1 MKTLLSRVPL
11 NTTLAVRDLH
21 FAPSVVS
28 PFADDLARRLS
39 RLSIGPL
46 LEIAADTGVLTQAM
60 ASALSA
66 GLTIIATDPDAGRVQ
81 HASAKPGMSRVTW
94 QRADPRALPYQ
105 NGTFGIVVCN
115 LGVAAMPGRVRAFRE
130 ARRVTKQGGRFVFS
144 VFGAIQHN
152 PIADCLQIALDEIF
166 PADPPQFIAN
176 SLHGYAN
183 HEMIDDELTT
193 AGFTDAVYTTV
204 EFPLAAASADDVA
217 TGYCLGT
224 PLRPDLE
231 ARTSGNVEPVIEAAA
246 MALQKRFGSGTIT
259 TTMRAHI
266 ISAAG

>member
-1 MKTLLSRVPL
+1 MTLLSRIPL
-11 NTTLAVRDLH
+11 NTTLAVRDRH
-21 FAPSVVS
+21 FTPAVVS
-28 PFADDLARRLS
+28 PFADDMARRLV

-60 ASALSA
+60 ASMLSA
-66 GLTIIATDPDAGRVQ
+66 GLIMIATDPDADRVE

-94 QRADPRALPYQ
+94 QQADPRALPFHD
-105 NGTFGIVVCN
+105 GTFGIVVCH
-115 LGVAAMPGRVRAFRE
+115 LGVAAMPDRVGAFRE

-144 VFGAIQHN
+144 VFGTIHHN
-152 PIADCLQIALDEIF
+152 PIADCLQAALDEFF

-176 SLHGYAN
+176 SVHGYADN
-183 HEMIDDELTT
+183 EMIDDDLTT
-193 AGFTDAVYTTV
+193 AGFTDAIYTTV
-204 EFPLAAASADDVA
+204 ELPFAAVSAHDVA

-224 PLRPDLE
+224 PLRSDLE
-231 ARTSGNVEPVIEAAA
+231 ARTSGNIEPVLEAAA
-246 MALQKRFGSGTIT
+246 MALRKRFGSGAIM

>member
-1 MKTLLSRVPL
+1 MTLLRRIPL

-28 PFADDLARRLS
+28 PFADDMARRLS

-66 GLTIIATDPDAGRVQ
+66 GLTMIATDPDADRVE
-81 HASAKPGMSRVTW
+81 HASAKPGMARVTW
-94 QRADPRALPYQ
+94 QQADPRALPFQ
-105 NGTFGIVVCN
+105 DGIFGIVVC
-115 LGVAAMPGRVRAFRE
+115 LRGVTAMPDRVRAFRE

-144 VFGAIQHN
+144 VFSTLQHN
-152 PIADCLQIALDEIF
+152 PVADCLQTALDEIF
-166 PADPPQFIAN
+166 PSDPPQFIA
-176 SLHGYAN
+176 SSVHGYADN
-183 HEMIDDELTT
+183 EMIDDDLTT
-193 AGFTDAVYTTV
+193 AGFTDAIYTTV
-204 EFPLAAASADDVA
+204 ELPFAAASAHDVA

-224 PLRPDLE
+224 PLRSDLGL
-231 ARTSGNVEPVIEAAA
+231 RTSGNIEPVIEATA
-246 MALQKRFGSGTIT
+246 MALRKRFGSGAIT

>member
-1 MKTLLSRVPL
+1 MTLLRRIPL

-28 PFADDLARRLS
+28 PFADDMARRLS

-66 GLTIIATDPDAGRVQ
+66 GLTMTATDPDADKVKY
-81 HASAKPGMSRVTW
+81 ASAKPGMARITW
-94 QRADPRALPYQ
+94 QQADPRALPFQ
-105 NGTFGIVVCN
+105 DETFGIVVCH
-115 LGVAAMPGRVRAFRE
+115 LGIAAMPDRVRTFQE

-144 VFGAIQHN
+144 VFATIHHN
-152 PIADCLQIALDEIF
+152 PIADCLQTALNDFF
-166 PADPPQFIAN
+166 PGDSPRFIAD
-176 SLHGYAN
+176 SLHGYADN
-183 HEMIDDELTT
+183 GAIDDDLTT
-193 AGFTDAVYTTV
+193 AGFTDAIYTTV
-204 EFPLAAASADDVA
+204 ELPFAAASAHDIA

-224 PLRPDLE
+224 PLRSDLE
-231 ARTSGNVEPVIEAAA
+231 ARTSGNIESVVEAAA
-246 MALQKRFGSGTIT
+246 MALRTRFGSGAIT